1 MGPAQPPAPSGMP
14 DRTGTP
20 DPGIR
25 VVYWHDW
32 GAIAREDRAIDR
44 RQIVDD
50 IFSDKVMGGLALLLI
65 PLLLLID
72 FARLPPDASAVLSL
86 IDVAIWIFFILEYIC
101 RISVAEDRLR
111 YVLSPWHLLDL
122 FIITAPAAALA
133 FEAGYGIARYLR
145 IMRVAQVFQLVKVG
159 GKKVQ
164 KRITSRPLPVCDIA
178 SGTPLILRSLPLTI
192 LPGSVQS
199 DLPGWAEIPLSDQT
213 LPGILKGEWRDFSGW
228 TSADLEILS
237 RFSGLPSYLLEEKL
251 WERSYPRGEI
261 TGSSVMIF
269 LRIPR
274 LAQDPADRRKWYI
287 AWDGLF
293 VVYRQDGAMTLSQT
307 KIPLLDRVPFMAA
320 GEGMVLSGPAIVY
333 LIVRESLKISED
345 IFANAEE
352 QISRL
357 ESLPMN
363 RLPSNFTSMM
373 YTDQKVLDRIQS
385 WLHHTKTALEQITG
399 PDQPVRIPETERLP
413 SAINR
418 CSSALDTAETI
429 SDSFSRMSD
438 FYLNM
443 TSLSMNQVMKFLAVL
458 TALTLTPAVIGGLM
472 GMNLVGNPWPV
483 TLLPMITA
491 VALIML
497 LTAWIYFNL
506 GWLKR

>member
-1 MGPAQPPAPSGMP
+1 MP
-14 DRTGTP
+14 DRTGTH
-20 DPGIR
+20 DSGIR
-25 VVYWHDW
+25 IVYWHDW

-50 IFSDKVMGGLALLLI
+50 IFSDKIMGGLALLLI

-164 KRITSRPLPVCDIA
+164 KRITSRPLPVGDIV

-274 LAQDPADRRKWYI
+274 LAQRKSPLSSMAVDFADIDR
-287 AWDGLF
+287 DGDL
-293 VVYRQDGAMTLSQT
+293 
-307 KIPLLDRVPFMAA
+307 
-320 GEGMVLSGPAIVY
+320 
-333 LIVRESLKISED
+333 
-345 IFANAEE
+345 
-352 QISRL
+352 
-357 ESLPMN
+357 
-363 RLPSNFTSMM
+363 
-373 YTDQKVLDRIQS
+373 
-385 WLHHTKTALEQITG
+385 
-399 PDQPVRIPETERLP
+399 
-413 SAINR
+413 
-418 CSSALDTAETI
+418 
-429 SDSFSRMSD
+429 D
-438 FYLNM
+438 FYVVDM
-443 TSLSMNQVMKFLAVL
+443 VSRDYRTRQVQMIGAGGSFFLPLPPIKYSPTTGRPIPKPKVKAMGR
-458 TALTLTPAVIGGLM
+458 TLHGDAEI
-472 GMNLVGNPWPV
+472 
-483 TLLPMITA
+483 
-491 VALIML
+491 
-497 LTAWIYFNL
+497 
-506 GWLKR
+506 